1 MAVITSSLGILLN
14 QLFDR
19 IDQTIEAAKNAGLQ
33 LEMEAGAQVRLTIEN
48 ARIAYADSLNL
59 TMDLVDQ
66 TARNTF
72 DQLSTLVG
80 NVESKSNALLKQAA
94 ASAQQIANTLPLH
107 NDRPQVTT
115 LLPKYVVRMD
125 DTPIQFKFMGNFEHA
140 ARPTYHPDLKF
151 GTHTFQASRITTQL
165 LEFTAKP
172 AEVFEGINLQAITN
186 VAYAQGILTIPWPAT
201 LMRTHEAKF
210 TVLVGA
216 LPSSPGTITL
226 DYTTQR
232 TERRTQSYTSPNMH
246 LASTREAGNN
256 DQIDHLFRAY
266 PTPGWHVVRGS
277 SSTKVTHQGTCR
289 FPSFESDHDDV
300 VVYKGS
306 TIHKSIGSSGSMDVT
321 ISFTEYQDVSVTDH
335 HSEKINLKWG
345 DSKAFNHPLGSWKI
359 TFNAF
364 DGSSHEFL
372 GSDLT
377 SSDYIKIENQG
388 GGFVIKA
395 TKPKDLEDI

>member
-1 MAVITSSLGILLN
+1 MAVITPSLGILLN

-19 IDQTIEAAKNAGLQ
+19 VDQTIDAAKNAGLQ

-59 TMDLVDQ
+59 TMDRVDQ

-72 DQLSTLVG
+72 DQISTLVG
-80 NVESKSNALLKQAA
+80 NVESKSSALLKQATA
-94 ASAQQIANTLPLH
+94 TAQQIANTLPLH
-107 NDRPQVTT
+107 NNRPQVTT
-115 LLPKYVVRMD
+115 LVPKYIVNQ
-125 DTPIQFKFMGNFEHA
+125 TPIHFKFMGNFQHA
-140 ARPTYHPDLKF
+140 SEPNYQPNLKF
-151 GTHTFQASRITTQL
+151 GTRTFQASRITTQS
-165 LEFTAKP
+165 LEFTANP
-172 AEVFEGINLQAITN
+172 SEVFEGVNLQTITKI
-186 VAYAQGILTIPWPAT
+186 AYSQGILSTPWPAT
-201 LMRTHEAKF
+201 LMGTNEAKF
-210 TVLVGA
+210 TVLIGA

-226 DYTTQR
+226 EYTTQR
-232 TERRTQSYTSPNMH
+232 TERQTQVYTSQNMH

-256 DQIDHLFRAY
+256 DQIGHLFRAY

-277 SSTKVTHQGTCR
+277 SSTSVTHHGECQL
-289 FPSFESDHDDV
+289 PSFESDHDDV

-306 TIHKSIGSSGSMDVT
+306 TIHKVKGSSGSMDVT

-345 DSKAFNHPLGSWKI
+345 DSKVFNHPLGTWKI